1 MTTNLAPTLVHDRE
15 TTSPALEAKQVR
27 RRFGTVR
34 AVDGVDLRIERGEVV
49 ALLGPNGAG
58 KTTLLD
64 MALGF
69 TAPSSGTI
77 SILGQDPARA
87 VGLGRASAVLQIGG
101 LLDDLTVGETLKM
114 VSACHLNPLP
124 IDTVLARS
132 GLEPLA
138 KRKVVKCSGGER
150 QRLRFALAI
159 LTEPEL
165 LFLDEPT
172 AGMDVRAR
180 AEFWATMHAEAER
193 GRTIVFATHYLTEA
207 ADFADRIVLM
217 RAGRIHAEG
226 TVAEL
231 TASRTRTLT
240 CTWTAAEVTATD
252 PASAVPGDAESFA
265 RDHDAQVDSVQGA
278 EVTFTT
284 ADSDAL
290 AAAILT
296 TGRGHDLRIA
306 RATLDDVFLELTE
319 QEQS

>member
-1 MTTNLAPTLVHDRE
+1 MTANPAPTIAPTRASA
-15 TTSPALEAKQVR
+15 SPALEAKQVH
-27 RRFGTVR
+27 RRFGSVR

-64 MALGF
+64 IALGF

-77 SILGQDPARA
+77 SILGRDPVHA
-87 VGLGRASAVLQIGG
+87 VGAGHASAVLQVGG
-101 LLDDLTVGETLKM
+101 LLDDLTVAETVKM
-114 VSACHLNPLP
+114 VAACHLAPLP
-124 IDTVLARS
+124 VDTVLARA
-132 GLEPLA
+132 GLTALA
-138 KRKVVKCSGGER
+138 GRRVSTCSGGER

-159 LTEPEL
+159 LTGPEL

-180 AEFWATMHAEAER
+180 ADFWTTMHAEAER

-207 ADFADRIVLM
+207 SDFADRIVLM
-217 RAGRIHAEG
+217 REGRIHAEG

-240 CTWTAAEVTATD
+240 CTWTGT
-252 PASAVPGDAESFA
+252 DAEAFA
-265 RDHDAQVDSVQGA
+265 REHGAQVVGA
-278 EVTFTT
+278 TGGEPTFTT
-284 ADSDAL
+284 EDSDAL

-296 TGRGHDLRIA
+296 TGVGHDLRIA
-306 RATLDDVFLELTE
+306 RASLDDVFLDLTA
-319 QEQS
+319 QEQP